1 MEKQP
6 QQQEGSGGVQQPDHT
21 LVNLLENRGQVPGRK
36 RRGEER
42 GKGGV
47 YRERSGHSRISGS
60 FSDLLLHSGT
70 TDLLPGNTQ
79 TLREP
84 GEPGCLIPVLEPVSS
99 SR

>member
-21 LVNLLENRGQVPGRK
+21 LVNLLEDRGQIPGRK

-60 FSDLLLHSGT
+60 FSDLFLHSGT
-70 TDLLPGNTQ
+70 NGLLPGNTQ